1 MIQFTLS
8 HHDMPLH
15 LPSLGPGSK
24 LIIKL
29 AESRL
34 TPARR
39 TRQFRSLSIGD
50 LGPGMVAGR
59 LPQQRA

>member
-1 MIQFTLS
+1 
-8 HHDMPLH
+8 MPLH